1 MSVTYSFILPLIL
14 HLLIFL
20 TGIGETFTAGVQSFN
35 SPRVAAA
42 QQRERRQEMME
53 TARGGGTYSAEVEQ
67 MRRNRMMER
76 QMRQVRSRTGRIRF

>member
-1 MSVTYSFILPLIL
+1 MSATYSFILPLIL

-20 TGIGETFTAGVQSFN
+20 TGICESFTAGAQSFN

-53 TARGGGTYSAEVEQ
+53 TAMGGGTYSAEVEQ